1 MASHFSDSVYRVRQ
15 QQLLL
20 LPSITTPLAPRLRLT
35 AGPLLKY
42 SHTRDDPWTLLATT
56 GPYYGAGDFGQVGLH
71 TRIDLDTR
79 DNGAAAAHG
88 ARLTVAGQWYP
99 AVWSVVDPFG
109 RISAQAST
117 YASVG
122 DPATAT
128 LAVRAGAAA
137 VSGGAPFQE
146 LVYVGG
152 ATTVRGYAEQRF
164 AGRQGAYANA
174 ELRLLADRAS
184 VGDIGILGLADVGRV
199 WTPGESS
206 DVWHAAAGGGLWFA
220 WRHRRDNTVSIV
232 AARSPERTG
241 IYVRVGFLF

>member
-1 MASHFSDSVYRVRQ
+1 M
-15 QQLLL
+15 
-20 LPSITTPLAPRLRLT
+20 
-35 AGPLLKY
+35 
-42 SHTRDDPWTLLATT
+42 
-56 GPYYGAGDFGQVGLH
+56 
-71 TRIDLDTR
+71 
-79 DNGAAAAHG
+79 
-88 ARLTVAGQWYP
+88 YP
-99 AVWSVVDPFG
+99 CG

-220 WRHRRDNTVSIV
+220 WRHRRDSTVSIV